1 VAAGHPAGAV
11 RAAALEALGRC
22 AGPLLADPSAVGAG
36 GVPASE
42 RAERELRELL
52 GVTGTLF
59 RDAS

>member
-1 VAAGHPAGAV
+1 MAAGHPAGAA

-22 AGPLLADPSAVGAG
+22 AGLLLADPSAVGAG
-36 GVPASE
+36 GVPTSK

-59 RDAS
+59 QHAS